1 MLARPLARSNPLTAS
16 HYKRKT
22 GAARDGQLAW
32 ELKAQSSVTLFNRW
46 MIPALLVAVLLAP
59 PSRADDAA
67 QRGTY
72 RVEPNQR
79 RSLGAALRGLFR
91 PASWR
96 IRATRGGIRRA
107 HRRIKPFVDN
117 LPTPL
122 VKSDTLSRKYGVE
135 VWLKLESQTEVGS
148 FKIRGAMNKVRSL
161 LPWKRRRGVVC
172 ASTGNH
178 SQGVA
183 MAAKKSGVPAVIFMP
198 SNASELKAERTRG
211 IGDNVEVKIDGED
224 YGASVKLSQRYAS
237 KKRMTFIS
245 GYADRKVIEGQG
257 TIGKEIAEQVKL
269 SRDDWVLSAVGGG
282 GLLGGISSWFKGQKN
297 RPRLIGV
304 QSANNGAM
312 ALTLRSRPGARLGEL
327 PFAPTIADGTL
338 VTKRP
343 NPKMVELLRS
353 RLDYVVSVPEPQVE
367 RAVLKLLKHT
377 GHRIEGAGALPL
389 AGMERVLAERLR
401 YSDLRGIKR
410 PAKVVLVLSGGNIS
424 DAKLAKTRAHH
435 PDLR

>member
-1 MLARPLARSNPLTAS
+1 MVRLC
-16 HYKRKT
+16 
-22 GAARDGQLAW
+22 
-32 ELKAQSSVTLFNRW
+32 RW
-46 MIPALLVAVLLAP
+46 LVPALLLAALLVP
-59 PSRADDAA
+59 RPAA
-67 QRGTY
+67 AERGTFA
-72 RVEPNQR
+72 VQPNQK
-79 RSLGAALRGLFR
+79 RSLRTMLRAVFR
-91 PASWR
+91 PSER
-96 IRATRGGIRRA
+96 RFRPTRAGIARA
-107 HRRIKPFVDN
+107 HRRIIPHVNN

-122 VKSDTLSRKYGVE
+122 VKSDKLSKKYGLE

-161 LPWKRRRGVVC
+161 WPWKRKRGVVC

-198 SNASELKAERTRG
+198 ENASTMKADKTRA
-211 IGDNVEVKIDGED
+211 IGKNVEVKIEGVD
-224 YGASVKLSQRYAS
+224 YGASVQLSMQYA
-237 KKRMTFIS
+237 KKKGMTFVS
-245 GYADRKVIEGQG
+245 GYADRKIIEGQG

-269 SRDDWVLSAVGGG
+269 SKNDWVLSAVGGG
-282 GLLGGISSWFKGQKN
+282 GLLGGISSWFSGQKN

-304 QSANNGAM
+304 QSGNNGAM
-312 ALTLRSRPGARLGEL
+312 ALTLRSKPGAELGKL

-353 RLDYVVSVPEPQVE
+353 RIDYVVSVPEPQVE

-377 GHRIEGAGALPL
+377 GRRIEGAGALPL
-389 AGMERVLAERLR
+389 AGMERILADRLQHN
-401 YSDLRGIKR
+401 DLRGIKR
-410 PAKVVLVLSGGNIS
+410 PDKVVLILSGGNIS
-424 DAKLAKTRAHH
+424 DAKLDKARAHH

>member
-1 MLARPLARSNPLTAS
+1 MAL
-16 HYKRKT
+16 
-22 GAARDGQLAW
+22 
-32 ELKAQSSVTLFNRW
+32 
-46 MIPALLVAVLLAP
+46 ALLVGLLSP
-59 PSRADDAA
+59 RLAA
-67 QRGTY
+67 AERGTY
-72 RVEPNQR
+72 RVERNQK
-79 RSLGAALRGLFR
+79 RSFATALGALFR
-91 PASWR
+91 PSSWR
-96 IRATRGGIRRA
+96 IRATRGGIRSA

-122 VKSDTLSRKYGVE
+122 VKSDTLSKKYGVE
-135 VWLKLESQTEVGS
+135 VWLKLESRTEVGS

-161 LPWKRRRGVVC
+161 LPWKRTRGVVC

-198 SNASELKAERTRG
+198 QNASTLKADKTRG
-211 IGDNVEVKIDGED
+211 IGKNVEVKIEGEH
-224 YGASVKLSQRYAS
+224 YGASVKLSQQYAR
-237 KKRMTFIS
+237 KKGMTFVS

-269 SRDDWVLSAVGGG
+269 SSDDWVLSAVGGG
-282 GLLGGISSWFKGQKN
+282 GLLGGISSWFKGKKD

-304 QSANNGAM
+304 QSGNNGAM
-312 ALTLRSRPGARLGEL
+312 AMTLRNRPGARLGQL

-338 VTKRP
+338 VTKKP
-343 NPKMVELLRS
+343 DPKMVQLLRS
-353 RLDYVVSVPEPQVE
+353 RLDYVVSVPEAQVE

-389 AGMERVLAERLR
+389 AGMERVLAERLA
-401 YSDLRGIKR
+401 YGDLRGIRR
-410 PAKVVLVLSGGNIS
+410 PGKVVLVLSGGNIS
-424 DAKLAKTRAHH
+424 DEKLAKARTHH

>member
-1 MLARPLARSNPLTAS
+1 MVAML
-16 HYKRKT
+16 
-22 GAARDGQLAW
+22 
-32 ELKAQSSVTLFNRW
+32 VV
-46 MIPALLVAVLLAP
+46 ALLALGP
-59 PSRADDAA
+59 AA
-67 QRGTY
+67 AERGTFK
-72 RVEPNQR
+72 VEPNARRTLGQR
-79 RSLGAALRGLFR
+79 LGALFHPSQR
-91 PASWR
+91 PMQAS
-96 IRATRGGIRRA
+96 RGGIRRA
-107 HRRIKPFVDN
+107 HGRIKPHVEN

-122 VKSDTLSRKYGVE
+122 VKSEALSRKYGVE

-161 LPWKRRRGVVC
+161 WPWKRSRGVVC

-198 SNASELKAERTRG
+198 ENASTMKADKTRA
-211 IGDNVEVKIDGED
+211 IGKNVEVKIEGAD
-224 YGASVKLSQRYAS
+224 YGASVKLSERYA
-237 KKRMTFIS
+237 KKKGMTFIS

-269 SRDDWVLSAVGGG
+269 SQDDWVLSAVGGG

-304 QSANNGAM
+304 QSGNNGAM
-312 ALTLRSRPGARLGEL
+312 AITLRNKPGAALGEL

-343 NPKMVELLRS
+343 HPKMVELLRS
-353 RLDYVVSVPEPQVE
+353 RIDYVVSVPEPQVE

-377 GHRIEGAGALPL
+377 GQRIEGAGALPL
-389 AGMERVLAERLR
+389 AGMERAMADRLR
-401 YSDLRGIKR
+401 YGDLQGLKR
-410 PAKVVLVLSGGNIS
+410 PQKVVLVLSGGNIS
-424 DAKLAKTRAHH
+424 DEKLAKARAHH